1 MRISDWSSDVCSSD
15 LIFVVSSHAAGPGH
29 HLQVHHIINDYQK
42 ILLTID
48 FSPGTDTT
56 YLRIKTRR
64 KGFCS
69 LQEHIAVGGIPRQP
83 KGISEKIGR
92 ASCRERVCQYV

>member
-1 MRISDWSSDVCSSD
+1 MVGHGGIGMCHGNIT
-15 LIFVVSSHAAGPGH
+15 IFVVSSHAAGPGH

-64 KGFCS
+64 TGFCS

-83 KGISEKIGR
+83 KDISDTAIKPKPKPTR
-92 ASCRERVCQYV
+92 YSL